1 MLYTLHIILSTKMA
15 CICEAITEIQIKP
28 HSVNQSV
35 THLLDETQLAPHTG
49 CTTSTHWTCIR
60 SHQHYHKY
68 IESITKTNWI
78 GCSLHG
84 NPSSKTSLVITKRDC
99 VLPSSTTL
107 GPTDYRGHNFAKAP
121 RPSLRWFVNIRFFAL
136 MSGRLFVCPLDIFPC
151 SSLPRR
157 KVSGA
162 YWVTLLFTEILVQ
175 TNMVNVSIV
184 VGIKMYLNLLISSV
198 MYPHPLC
205 WNNLSICTG
214 NKCLPE

>member
-121 RPSLRWFVNIRFFAL
+121 R
-136 MSGRLFVCPLDIFPC
+136 
-151 SSLPRR
+151 
-157 KVSGA
+157 
-162 YWVTLLFTEILVQ
+162 TLLKVVCKYTFLCFNVWPSFCVSPRYFSLLVPTQ
-175 TNMVNVSIV
+175 KKGFGS
-184 VGIKMYLNLLISSV
+184 LLGYIIIYRDTCTDEYGKCV
-198 MYPHPLC
+198 HC
-205 WNNLSICTG
+205 GWN
-214 NKCLPE
+214 